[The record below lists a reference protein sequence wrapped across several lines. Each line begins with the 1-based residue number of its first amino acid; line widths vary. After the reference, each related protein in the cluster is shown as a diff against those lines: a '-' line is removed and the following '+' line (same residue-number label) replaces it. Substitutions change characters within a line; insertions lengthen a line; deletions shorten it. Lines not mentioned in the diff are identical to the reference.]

1 MLPNHPLALTNCT
14 KNYLLFINSI
24 YMSDCPKSI
33 TFFQHPHFI
42 KMFTFLYTSQGTG
55 VGDHWPCLITLWLCV
70 LTFPTGEILLGR
82 QPWPQLLLL
91 LLQLLLQ
98 FLVVVRE
105 HGPQLNF
112 LNFVFAGDVIVN
124 LSVCTVCTGSQGG
137 GRGLID
143 PATDVTRWPPCLTL
157 CDLVWPCVTLFDLV
171 WPCVTLFDLVW
182 SSAEIQKV
190 KKEP

>member
-1 MLPNHPLALTNCT
+1 
-14 KNYLLFINSI
+14 
-24 YMSDCPKSI
+24 MSDCPKSI

-137 GRGLID
+137 GR
-143 PATDVTRWPPCLTL
+143 AHWPGDRCHQMTTL
-157 CDLVWPCVTLFDLV
+157 SDRVWPCVT
-171 WPCVTLFDLVW
+171 
-182 SSAEIQKV
+182 EIQKV
-190 KKEP
+190 RKRTIVVHH